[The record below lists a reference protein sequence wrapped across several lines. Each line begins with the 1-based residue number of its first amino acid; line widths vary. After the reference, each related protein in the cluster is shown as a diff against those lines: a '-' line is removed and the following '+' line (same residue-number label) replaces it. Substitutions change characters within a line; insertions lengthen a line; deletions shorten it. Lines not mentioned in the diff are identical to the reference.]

1 MIENY
6 QKVSGVNSVSNK
18 IKKEDFLLI
27 FKHYVIL
34 ELKYIVDLRR
44 RRRRH
49 REISKELL
57 WLRNKVVDPYPLI
70 LNFPALN

>member
-44 RRRRH
+44 RRH